1 MASSSTY
8 STIVQELYVT
18 YFGRPADYNGLQNF
32 EAALAAAGAPT
43 DLPGLLSAYS
53 TNAAIKSLVDSFGAS
68 PESIMLYGQVTTA
81 SSSATAF
88 VTAVFENLLNRAPAA
103 SGLSFWVSAI
113 TSGSVSLGN
122 AALAIAAGA
131 LSNNTAQGLI
141 DGATVSNKIAA
152 ASAFT
157 TDVAGADGV
166 AAYSGPAAAILARGF
181 LSGITSATSS
191 QAAQTSAQQ
200 TATALAAA
208 VTDHVFA
215 LTTGTDTLNGASGS
229 NAFNAILDNAAGI
242 AAGNPAATLNDGDSI
257 TGGTKANVL
266 NINDFGLGATLALPA
281 ATFANITALNLNS
294 AESIGTQDFST
305 WSGLKTVNV
314 GLSHGTD
321 NVTVAATTA
330 LSLSDNGA
338 SGSITTNGGASVS
351 IVTDASHGVTV
362 NGGSGTGTVAVNG
375 GSSITIQDANFSS
388 AAANTITGVTLSNP
402 HGAAGI
408 LSNGLTSLA
417 VNGDAGQSVTT
428 SATVSLTPALT
439 LALNGDTNAAFNLT
453 SCLGLNVTTSGLAS
467 SGLSLVAAAAGAL
480 DFNDSV
486 ALSLSTLTA
495 GSVIAVTI
503 AGAGDFSANLSNIS
517 SRANIDATGAAG
529 VTTVS
534 LSGTQSFTGGTG
546 QDNVTANSLA
556 QTVIAGTSGSNIIN
570 CNNIAFNKNINLG
583 VFANFATWETSGST
597 SGQLD
602 MSSAGHYKNLVVN
615 GAGGDLIFSN
625 LAPDTPLSV
634 TGSDSHAVTL
644 QFLTPEVQASG
655 TQQVLNLGTTNT
667 TGVSLGNLS
676 ITGYNGAGAPV
687 LNLNSNATAGQA
699 NQIGTLVD
707 GTLSTLEI
715 SGTAT
720 LNISGTIATSAA
732 SFSYIDTVSGS
743 SALGGLSDNA
753 LANLSIQ
760 SYNLT
765 MGSIS
770 SSAPTL
776 NIAGNGAGA
785 ISIGTIV
792 DAQLTTAQISE
803 TSTSTTT
810 TNTISVGASQLPNLQ
825 SLTLNGNV
833 AIKVGGVTYGGGVTL
848 SGTADDSP
856 VSFTS
861 IGATV
866 TGSVDSVTL
875 RNGNDQVTLG
885 QGAIGST
892 QNITLGSGTDSITS
906 ASNGTVNITTGTA
919 SSGSDIINLTGNDA
933 IVTIN
938 AGSSNQISLTG
949 LSDVVHIAVG
959 DGVNAVVLGDSASG
973 NVTFAA
979 HASADGVTIG
989 QVGGISDGSQIVSIT
1004 GLANNGADTI
1014 TFSDSLG
1021 AASSF
1026 VQITAANVTASG
1038 GMTSSLSSWLAAALG
1053 KGGVV
1058 PQIAHGIE
1066 WFQFG
1071 GNTYIIELSGT
1082 ADTGKF
1088 SVSDGAVEL
1097 TGTGYTFAHSTFS
1110 GGVLH
1115 LFG

>member
-43 DLPGLLSAYS
+43 DLPGLLSAYP
-53 TNAAIKSLVDSFGAS
+53 TNAAIKALVDSFGTS

-81 SSSATAF
+81 TSSATAF

-103 SGLSFWVSAI
+103 AGLSFWVDAI
-113 TSGSVSLGN
+113 TSGNASLGN

-131 LSNNTAQGLI
+131 LSNNTPQGLI

-157 TDVAGADGV
+157 ADVAGADGV
-166 AAYSGPAAAILARGF
+166 ADYSGPAAAILARGF
-181 LSGITSATSS
+181 LSGITGATSS
-191 QAAQTSAQQ
+191 QAAQASALQ

-208 VTDHVFA
+208 ATDNVFA
-215 LTTGTDTLNGASGS
+215 LTTGTDTLKGASGS

-266 NINDFGLGATLALPA
+266 TINDFGLGATLALPA

-294 AESIGTQDFST
+294 AESIGTQNFSSWT
-305 WSGLKTVNV
+305 GLKTVTI

-321 NVTVAATTA
+321 NVTVGATTA
-330 LSLSDNGA
+330 LAVADTGA
-338 SGSITTNGGASVS
+338 AGSVTTNGGASVS
-351 IVTDASHGVTV
+351 IVTDAIHGVTV
-362 NGGSGTGTVAVNG
+362 NGGSSTTKVAVSG
-375 GSSITIQDANFSS
+375 GSSITIQDASFSATTGNS
-388 AAANTITGVTLSNP
+388 IASVAITNP
-402 HGAAGI
+402 NGASRI
-408 LSNGLTSLA
+408 LSNALTALS
-417 VNGDAGQSVTT
+417 VTGDTGQSVTT

-439 LALNGDTNAAFNLT
+439 LALNGDTNAAIT
-453 SCLGLNVTTSGLAS
+453 MASCLGLNVTATGAAS
-467 SGLSLVAAAAGAL
+467 SGLTLQASQAGAL
-480 DFNDSV
+480 AFNDSA
-486 ALSLSTLTA
+486 ALALAALNVPNA
-495 GSVIAVTI
+495 IAVTI
-503 AGAGDFSANLSNIS
+503 AGAGNFSAELDNLANN
-517 SRANIDATGAAG
+517 ANIDATGATG
-529 VTTVS
+529 ITTVTLAGHQTFAGGAGQDIVTATS
-534 LSGTQSFTGGTG
+534 LSQAVTGGT
-546 QDNVTANSLA
+546 
-556 QTVIAGTSGSNIIN
+556 SGNNIIN
-570 CNNIAFNKNINLG
+570 CTNIVFNKNINLG
-583 VFANFATWETSGST
+583 VFANFATWEMSGAA

-625 LAPDTPLSV
+625 LAADTPLSV
-634 TGSDSHAVTL
+634 TGSDTHAVTL
-644 QFLTPEVQASG
+644 QFLTPEAQAG
-655 TQQVLNLGTTNT
+655 TTQQVLNLGTSST

-676 ITGYNGAGAPV
+676 IPGYNGAGAPV
-687 LNLNSNATAGQA
+687 LNINSNAAAGQA
-699 NQIGTLVD
+699 NQIGVLVD
-707 GTLSTLEI
+707 PTLSTLEI

-720 LNISGTIATSAA
+720 LNISNTIATSAA

-785 ISIGTIV
+785 ISIGTLV

-803 TSTSTTT
+803 TSTSTAT

-825 SLTLNGNV
+825 SLTLNGDV
-833 AIKVGGVTYGGGVTL
+833 AIKVSGLTFTGGVTL

-861 IGATV
+861 SGATV
-866 TGSVDSVTL
+866 SGSVDNVTL

-892 QNITLGSGTDSITS
+892 QNITLGSGADTITS
-906 ASNGTVNITTGTA
+906 ASNGIVNITTGTA
-919 SSGSDIINLTGNDA
+919 SSGSDIINVTGNDA
-933 IVTIN
+933 IVTIY
-938 AGSSNQISLTG
+938 AGSSNQIALTG
-949 LSDVVHIAVG
+949 MNDVVHIAVG
-959 DGVNAVVLGDSASG
+959 GGVNTVVLGDSASG

-979 HASADGVTIG
+979 HATADGITIG
-989 QVGGISDGSQIVSIT
+989 QVGGITDGSQIISIT

-1014 TFSDSLG
+1014 TFNDSLG

-1038 GMTSSLSSWLAAALG
+1038 GTTSSLSSWLAAALG

-1071 GNTYIIELSGT
+1071 GNTYLIELSGT

-1088 SVSDGAVEL
+1088 SVTDGAIEL

-1110 GGVLH
+1110 NGVLH